1 MQTRIHNDMRPEI
14 AEAEEIIRNCVHCG
28 FCNAT
33 CPTYRLFGSELEG
46 PRGRIYLVKSLLEGN
61 EEGEKTKGH
70 LERCLTCRSCE
81 STCPSGVKYS
91 RLVHIG
97 RGMLEKTF
105 AERLKNRLLLAVL
118 PHPQRLSKLAALV
131 SPLKPLLPSG
141 AKYVLS
147 GKQKSR
153 PAARHSR
160 RMLLLEGCVQ
170 SVSSPSTNS
179 SASRVLD
186 VLGISAFPASG
197 CCGAMHYHMGEEEEA
212 KAMMRRNIDQW
223 WPRLMAGEEAIV
235 SSASGCGLMVKE
247 YGEVL
252 RSDPLYAAKAKKISE
267 LAKDIGEVLGGEDL
281 GAFVECGQERKVAFH
296 CPCTLQ
302 HGQKL
307 GGLVEGILSSC
318 GFRLARV
325 ENPHLCCGAAGTYSL
340 TQREISER
348 LAANR
353 VQSLEADSPEIIVTS
368 NIGCQIQI
376 AGHSKMQ
383 VAHWIELLD
392 QPKKGKP

>member
-1 MQTRIHNDMRPEI
+1 MQTKIPFDMRPEI

-61 EEGEKTKGH
+61 EAGEKTKGH

-97 RGMLEKTF
+97 RGMLEKSF
-105 AERLKNRLLLAVL
+105 PEKLKNRMLLAVL
-118 PHPQRLSKLAALV
+118 PHPQRFSKFAALIR
-131 SPLKPLLPSG
+131 PLKPLLPSG
-141 AKYVLS
+141 AKYALS
-147 GKQKSR
+147 GKDKSR
-153 PAARHSR
+153 PAANHSR
-160 RMLLLEGCVQ
+160 GLLLLEGCVQ
-170 SVSSPSTNS
+170 SVASPSTNA

-186 VLGISAFPASG
+186 VLGISALPVSG

-223 WPRLMAGEEAIV
+223 WPHVLDGAEAVV
-235 SSASGCGLMVKE
+235 STASGCGLMVKE

-252 RSDPLYAAKAKKISE
+252 RSDPEYAEKAEKISK
-267 LAKDIGEVLGGEDL
+267 LARDIGEVLDGEDFR
-281 GAFVECGQERKVAFH
+281 AFGDRGKERKVAFH

-307 GGLVEGILSSC
+307 GGLVERLLSSC

-348 LAANR
+348 LATDK
-353 VQSLEADSPEIIVTS
+353 VESLEADSPEIIVTS

-376 AGHSKMQ
+376 AAHSKIE